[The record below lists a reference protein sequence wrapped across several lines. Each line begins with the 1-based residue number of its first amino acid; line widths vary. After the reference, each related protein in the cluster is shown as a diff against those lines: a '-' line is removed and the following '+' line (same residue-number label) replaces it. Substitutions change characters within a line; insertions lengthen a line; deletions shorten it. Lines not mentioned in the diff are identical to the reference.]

1 MTLVTTAEPTIVRL
15 LNLLG
20 AIRELSS
27 FNELSGDEEQLLGEL
42 LVRWQR
48 GEVLTVSD
56 VMLDLGDR
64 SSSSTVYRRL
74 VSLQGKG
81 MVAFRVDAR
90 DKRVKFVESTAKA
103 DAYVQQ
109 LDQGINQLIRDA
121 QLA

>member
-1 MTLVTTAEPTIVRL
+1 MNTAEPTIVRL

-27 FNELSGDEEQLLGEL
+27 FNELTADEEQLLGDL

-48 GEVLTVSD
+48 GDILTVSD

-74 VSLQGKG
+74 VGLQGKG
-81 MVAFRVDAR
+81 MVAFRVDGR
-90 DKRVKFVESTAKA
+90 DKRVKFVEPTAKA

-109 LDQGINQLIRDA
+109 LDQGLSRLLRDVQSA
-121 QLA
+121 